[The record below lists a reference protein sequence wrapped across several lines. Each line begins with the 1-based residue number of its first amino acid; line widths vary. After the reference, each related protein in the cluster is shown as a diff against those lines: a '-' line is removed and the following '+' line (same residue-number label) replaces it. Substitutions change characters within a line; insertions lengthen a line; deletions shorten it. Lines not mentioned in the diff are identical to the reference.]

1 MARKATIYDISKSVG
16 VSTCCVSWVLR
27 NHPRSREVGPET
39 RRRILQTADEMGYVC
54 NQLASATS
62 TGKVNTIAVILNFNI
77 MQDQLTANQLMTG
90 IMMET
95 ARRGL
100 NVKVFSEDDLENAFR
115 NIVETRIVKVIS
127 TSVEAGVRQRTA
139 GLAEKYSLD
148 LVFCYERGHG
158 RFPAVNTDNVEMT
171 VRAVHYLAD
180 HGHTRIALLCVPH
193 RWQYVQD
200 RHDGYL
206 LGMAQC
212 GLTVD
217 PRWVS
222 CSDDID
228 STVEMMLALSSDQ
241 RPSAFITLAD
251 PIAAAAQRCAWK
263 HGLRIP
269 EDFSVIGIGD
279 TESAKA
285 AVVPITTFREI
296 FPDTGKLL
304 VRLAFGEK
312 PDFPPDEFNVYHT
325 HAELIERDS
334 VYDIKQRRKSDCNRF
349 YNCSK

>member
-27 NHPRSREVGPET
+27 NHPRSREVGSET
-39 RRRILQTADEMGYVC
+39 RLRILQTADEMGYVC

-62 TGKVNTIAVILNFNI
+62 TGKVNTIAVILSFNI

-90 IMMET
+90 ILMET
-95 ARRGL
+95 SRRGL
-100 NVKVFSEDDLENAFR
+100 SVKVFSEEDLDNAFR

-127 TSVEAGVRQRTA
+127 TSSDAVVRQRTA
-139 GLAEKYSLD
+139 ELAEKYGLE

-171 VRAVHYLAD
+171 ARAVHYLAD
-180 HGHTRIALLCVPH
+180 RGHTRIALLCVPH

-212 GLTVD
+212 GLSVD

-222 CSDDID
+222 CSDGIE
-228 STVEMMLALSSDQ
+228 STVEKMLVLPPDR

-251 PIAAAAQRCAWK
+251 PSAASAQRCAWK

-296 FPDTGKLL
+296 FPETGKLL
-304 VRLAFGEK
+304 VQLVFGEK
-312 PDFPPDEFNVYHT
+312 PDFPTDEFNVYHT

-334 VYDIKQRRKSDCNRF
+334 VYDIRKNL
-349 YNCSK
+349 KMET

>member
-16 VSTCCVSWVLR
+16 VSACCVSWVLR
-27 NHPRSREVGPET
+27 NHRRSREVGPET

-54 NQLASATS
+54 NQLASSTS
-62 TGKVNTIAVILNFNI
+62 TGKVNTIAVILDFNI
-77 MQDQLTANQLMTG
+77 MQNQFTANQLMTG

-100 NVKVFSEDDLENAFR
+100 SVKVFSEDDLENAFR
-115 NIVETRIVKVIS
+115 VIVGDRIGKVIS
-127 TSVEAGVRQRTA
+127 ASVEAATRQRTA
-139 GLAEKYSLD
+139 ELAEKYSLD
-148 LVFCYERGHG
+148 LVFCYECGHG

-171 VRAVHYLAD
+171 SRAVHYLAD

-193 RWQYVQD
+193 RMQYVQD

-206 LGMAQC
+206 LGMSQC

-228 STVEMMLALSSDQ
+228 STVEKMLALPSAR

-251 PIAAAAQRCAWK
+251 PSAARAQRCAWK
-263 HGLRIP
+263 RGFRIP

-279 TESAKA
+279 TESANA

-304 VRLAFGEK
+304 VQLAFGEK

-325 HAELIERDS
+325 HAELIERKS
-334 VYDIKQRRKSDCNRF
+334 VFTLSKQ
-349 YNCSK
+349 SK

>member
-1 MARKATIYDISKSVG
+1 M
-16 VSTCCVSWVLR
+16 
-27 NHPRSREVGPET
+27 
-39 RRRILQTADEMGYVC
+39 
-54 NQLASATS
+54 
-62 TGKVNTIAVILNFNI
+62 
-77 MQDQLTANQLMTG
+77 
-90 IMMET
+90 T
-95 ARRGL
+95 AR
-100 NVKVFSEDDLENAFR
+100 
-115 NIVETRIVKVIS
+115 T
-127 TSVEAGVRQRTA
+127 
-139 GLAEKYSLD
+139 
-148 LVFCYERGHG
+148 
-158 RFPAVNTDNVEMT
+158 
-171 VRAVHYLAD
+171 VHYLAD
-180 HGHTRIALLCVPH
+180 RGHTRIALLCVPH
-193 RWQYVQD
+193 RCQYVQD

-228 STVEMMLALSSDQ
+228 STVEMMFALSSDQ

-312 PDFPPDEFNVYHT
+312 PDFPPDEFNVYRT
-325 HAELIERDS
+325 HAKLIERES
-334 VYDIKQRRKSDCNRF
+334 VFHKNNSRRK
-349 YNCSK
+349 K

>member
-27 NHPRSREVGPET
+27 NHPRSREVGSET
-39 RRRILQTADEMGYVC
+39 RLRILQTADEMGYVC

-62 TGKVNTIAVILNFNI
+62 TGKVNTIAVILSFNI

-90 IMMET
+90 ILMET
-95 ARRGL
+95 SRRGL
-100 NVKVFSEDDLENAFR
+100 SVKVFSEEDLDNAFR

-127 TSVEAGVRQRTA
+127 TSSDAVARQRTA
-139 GLAEKYSLD
+139 ELAEKYGLE

-171 VRAVHYLAD
+171 ARAVHYLAD
-180 HGHTRIALLCVPH
+180 RGHTRIALVCVPH

-212 GLTVD
+212 GLSVD

-222 CSDDID
+222 CSDGIE
-228 STVEMMLALSSDQ
+228 STVEKMLVLPPDR

-251 PIAAAAQRCAWK
+251 PSAASAQRCAWK

-296 FPDTGKLL
+296 FPETGKLL
-304 VRLAFGEK
+304 VQLVFGEK
-312 PDFPPDEFNVYHT
+312 PDFPTDEFNVYHT

-334 VYDIKQRRKSDCNRF
+334 VYDIRKNL
-349 YNCSK
+349 KMEA

>member
-1 MARKATIYDISKSVG
+1 MVRKATIYDISKSVG

-100 NVKVFSEDDLENAFR
+100 SVKVFSEDDLDNAFR
-115 NIVETRIVKVIS
+115 NIVETRISKVIS
-127 TSVEAGVRQRTA
+127 TSSDALVRQRTA
-139 GLAEKYSLD
+139 ELAEKYGLD

-158 RFPAVNTDNVEMT
+158 KFPAVNTDNVEMT
-171 VRAVHYLAD
+171 ARAVHYLAD

-193 RWQYVQD
+193 RCQYVQD

-228 STVEMMLALSSDQ
+228 SVLEKMLALPPDR
-241 RPSAFITLAD
+241 RPTAFVTLAD
-251 PIAAAAQRCAWK
+251 PIAAVAQRCAIK
-263 HGLRIP
+263 RGLRVP

-279 TESAKA
+279 TESAST
-285 AVVPITTFREI
+285 AVVPITTFQEI
-296 FPDTGKLL
+296 LPETGKLL
-304 VRLAFGEK
+304 VRLVFGEK

-334 VYDIKQRRKSDCNRF
+334 VYDIKSNYVF
-349 YNCSK
+349 